1 MLALAL
7 AAVLRADSV
16 DIAKALALPGASALI
31 GLAFG
36 WAGRSAS
43 LLQDKEFSKFVIE
56 DGAPPEGYV
65 YSFQLAVLTV
75 LVFIGIALVMASGGL
90 PVGTGVTSVDEF
102 GNRALLFFVGSVA
115 VREAWGTVDFVN
127 KLTIQFYRKRE
138 LDLAVEEEKSRAERE
153 EA

>member
-1 MLALAL
+1 M
-7 AAVLRADSV
+7 
-16 DIAKALALPGASALI
+16 
-31 GLAFG
+31 
-36 WAGRSAS
+36 
-43 LLQDKEFSKFVIE
+43 
-56 DGAPPEGYV
+56 
-65 YSFQLAVLTV
+65 
-75 LVFIGIALVMASGGL
+75 
-90 PVGTGVTSVDEF
+90 DEF